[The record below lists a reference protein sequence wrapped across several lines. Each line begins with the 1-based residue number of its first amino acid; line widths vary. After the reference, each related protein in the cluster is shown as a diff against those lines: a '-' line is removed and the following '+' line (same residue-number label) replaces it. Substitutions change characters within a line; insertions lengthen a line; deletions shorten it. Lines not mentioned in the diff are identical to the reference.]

1 MASLSP
7 RRAASRIPG
16 KRPLYRIGLSAVI
29 FASVTLA
36 AIGLVGLGI
45 ESDSHAQELTQHQAR
60 KDADQGP
67 RALALVE
74 ITDKGK
80 ARLVPIA
87 IMMNG
92 KFYDAE
98 SYKATPVPMALD
110 FGIVYEGFRSGVSQG
125 LFTITQPG
133 QLNREWIAEG
143 TWLPEGAKLKTDK
156 QKYTPPVIDEGGR
169 DDDHPVLHRR
179 SGGEADKDDAK
190 PAAPSTA
197 SSPASPT
204 APSTNGSG
212 TPAASP
218 GSAPPATPSAPSSPS
233 PSSSAPT
240 TSGSSTTPASKGS
253 DQPKGADSTTAKTS
267 DTAKPSDSATS
278 KASDS
283 GAKPASTS
291 ASRGSDPDQPIS
303 DPNRPI
309 LRRGKPD
316 PNAHHEPYV
325 NFDDPVQAAA
335 ASKDAGKEAAAAQA
349 VAAASVKTVTAISDV
364 GGPDPRPYTYDL
376 KPAEEAIY
384 RNKMLELAG
393 QQLQSKAQQVS
404 GQNPSTAASKSAN
417 GAKSPTGAAS
427 RRNKA
432 PLAKI
437 TKPAFEDINLRIFD
451 LSNSNEPV
459 LVLSAR
465 TPVPPATASGAQVPR
480 EITLIARTNL
490 EGELQKLFF
499 AQTDSRHLDLSP
511 RMELIDAVDA
521 DGDGRGELLFRR
533 TFDAGSAYAIYRVTA
548 DGLWPL
554 WEPTP

>member
-1 MASLSP
+1 M
-7 RRAASRIPG
+7 
-16 KRPLYRIGLSAVI
+16 
-29 FASVTLA
+29 A

-143 TWLPEGAKLKTDK
+143 TWLPDGAKLKTDK
-156 QKYTPPVIDEGGR
+156 QKYAPPVIDEGGR

-179 SGGEADKDDAK
+179 AGGEADKDDAK
-190 PAAPSTA
+190 PATTSTA
-197 SSPASPT
+197 SSPS
-204 APSTNGSG
+204 GSG
-212 TPAASP
+212 TPAAPP
-218 GSAPPATPSAPSSPS
+218 GAAPPATTSAPSTSSP
-233 PSSSAPT
+233 PSSAPT
-240 TSGSSTTPASKGS
+240 TSGSSTAPASKGS

-335 ASKDAGKEAAAAQA
+335 ATKDAGKEAAAAQTA
-349 VAAASVKTVTAISDV
+349 AAASVKTVAAISDAA
-364 GGPDPRPYTYDL
+364 GPDPRPYTYDL

-393 QQLQSKAQQVS
+393 QQLQSKSQQAAQ
-404 GQNPSTAASKSAN
+404 NASTAASKSAN
-417 GAKSPTGAAS
+417 GAKSSNGAAS
-427 RRNKA
+427 ARNKA

>member
-1 MASLSP
+1 MTTIPCFIAEPVEKPIKTTQSLPQLRPHLRRRVP
-7 RRAASRIPG
+7 RRLLRTG
-16 KRPLYRIGLSAVI
+16 QERPQLLREQRLRQQPLRRRHLRHRPPRLRLRAVR
-29 FASVTLA
+29 
-36 AIGLVGLGI
+36 
-45 ESDSHAQELTQHQAR
+45 QPPHQ
-60 KDADQGP
+60 
-67 RALALVE
+67 
-74 ITDKGK
+74 T
-80 ARLVPIA
+80 VPINQRGP
-87 IMMNG
+87 IQRRLRPPIQRN
-92 KFYDAE
+92 
-98 SYKATPVPMALD
+98 L
-110 FGIVYEGFRSGVSQG
+110 Q
-125 LFTITQPG
+125 TQP
-133 QLNREWIAEG
+133 
-143 TWLPEGAKLKTDK
+143 
-156 QKYTPPVIDEGGR
+156 
-169 DDDHPVLHRR
+169 
-179 SGGEADKDDAK
+179 
-190 PAAPSTA
+190 
-197 SSPASPT
+197 PASHPT
-204 APSTNGSG
+204 RAP
-212 TPAASP
+212 
-218 GSAPPATPSAPSSPS
+218 
-233 PSSSAPT
+233 
-240 TSGSSTTPASKGS
+240 
-253 DQPKGADSTTAKTS
+253 
-267 DTAKPSDSATS
+267 
-278 KASDS
+278 
-283 GAKPASTS
+283 
-291 ASRGSDPDQPIS
+291 SRGSDPDQPIS

-335 ASKDAGKEAAAAQA
+335 ASKDAGKEAAAAQTA
-349 VAAASVKTVTAISDV
+349 AAASVKTVAAISDAA
-364 GGPDPRPYTYDL
+364 GPDPRPYTYDL

-393 QQLQSKAQQVS
+393 QQLQSKSQQAAQ
-404 GQNPSTAASKSAN
+404 NASTAASKSAN
-417 GAKSPTGAAS
+417 GAKSSTGAAS
-427 RRNKA
+427 ARNKA

-437 TKPAFEDINLRIFD
+437 TKPALEDINLRIFD